1 MLLLRVSADGILIQL
16 IPSLVQLAAV
26 LIAVLGYI
34 VLKLLLLFVDVFF
47 MDKILQE
54 VDFHDSLFVS
64 VLMRD
69 HWQD

>member
-1 MLLLRVSADGILIQL
+1 VLLLRVSADGILIQL

-34 VLKLLLLFVDVFF
+34 VLKLLLLFVDVFL

-54 VDFHDSLFVS
+54 VDLHNSLFVS